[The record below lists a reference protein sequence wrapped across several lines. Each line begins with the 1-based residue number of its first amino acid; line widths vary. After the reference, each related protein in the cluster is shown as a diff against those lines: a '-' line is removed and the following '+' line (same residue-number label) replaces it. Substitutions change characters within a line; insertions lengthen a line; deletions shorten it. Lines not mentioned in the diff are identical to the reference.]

1 MPEYPNLARMKAIDI
16 MTAEKGIQIDWP
28 NIDFITDRNA
38 LRKLLKWA
46 GGTSVQE
53 FRIDLELAGERT
65 VFLNRWEAKPRNR
78 LGPQQQSYG
87 FAFEHASTRPAAGCE
102 GTTGHHRIS
111 SYVGQPFSGFNDY

>member
-1 MPEYPNLARMKAIDI
+1 MPEYPSLARMRAIDI
-16 MTAEKGIQIDWP
+16 MTAEKGIKVDWP

-46 GGTSVQE
+46 DGASGQD

-65 VFLNRWEAKPRNR
+65 VFLNRWETKNRNR
-78 LGPQQQSYG
+78 LGPEQQSYG
-87 FAFEHASTRPAAGCE
+87 FAFEHASTRPAPGCD

-111 SYVGQPFSGFNDY
+111 SYVSPSRLRYHDH